1 MFAQVAFVDSYNY
14 NRIYVTL
21 FIFDLLVYLFNL
33 DQVPGTT
40 AGTEVLPRIVLI
52 RREAPAVDDAGESHH
67 RGQCERHQ
75 PAKTCRRGQ

>member
-1 MFAQVAFVDSYNY
+1 MFTQVAFVDSYNY

-67 RGQCERHQ
+67 
-75 PAKTCRRGQ
+75 